1 MEKLKISLLLCA
13 LVFTSCKNEAQNKT
27 EQAALK
33 NVQPVEIPLENGL
46 AKAYFASGC
55 FWCAEAVYESVI
67 GVKEVVS
74 GYSGGTTKNPT
85 YESSSTGNTG
95 HAESIEVIYDPEKV
109 SFSELLDV
117 YFNSQ
122 DPSQVN
128 GQGPDYGSQYRS
140 IIFYQNDEQK
150 QIAQSKKAEY
160 AKKLNV
166 KIAAEIVPFQKFWK
180 AEAYHQDFEK
190 RNPNNS
196 YIRNVS
202 RKRVEQ
208 FKRSCPLL
216 VKGSTQEVIDQ
227 INQGKH

>member
-1 MEKLKISLLLCA
+1 MKKILLLIA
-13 LVFTSCKNEAQNKT
+13 TITFFSCKNEAQIKI
-27 EQAALK
+27 EQAPLK
-33 NVQPVEIPLENGL
+33 NAEPIQVPIENGL

-67 GVKEVVS
+67 GVEEVIS

-85 YESSSTGNTG
+85 YESSNTGRTG
-95 HAESIEVIYDPEKV
+95 HAESIEVIYNPEKV

-122 DPSQVN
+122 DPTQFN
-128 GQGPDYGSQYRS
+128 GQGPDIGSQYRS
-140 IIFYQNDEQK
+140 IIFFQNEEQK
-150 QIAQSKKAEY
+150 QIAQIKKEEY
-160 AKKLNV
+160 AKKLNDQ
-166 KIAAEIVPFQKFWK
+166 IAAEIMPFQKFWE

-216 VKGSTQEVIDQ
+216 VKGNVKEVIDQ
-227 INQGKH
+227 VNKNKQ

>member
-1 MEKLKISLLLCA
+1 MEKLKISLLLYA

-33 NVQPVEIPLENGL
+33 NVQPVEVPLENGL

-117 YFNSQ
+117 YFNS
-122 DPSQVN
+122 
-128 GQGPDYGSQYRS
+128 
-140 IIFYQNDEQK
+140 
-150 QIAQSKKAEY
+150 
-160 AKKLNV
+160 
-166 KIAAEIVPFQKFWK
+166 
-180 AEAYHQDFEK
+180 
-190 RNPNNS
+190 
-196 YIRNVS
+196 
-202 RKRVEQ
+202 
-208 FKRSCPLL
+208 
-216 VKGSTQEVIDQ
+216 
-227 INQGKH
+227 